1 MNYVEHFLILVST
14 LTGCVS
20 IFAFASLVFIL
31 IGIMSS
37 AIRLKICVVTA
48 VSKKYKSII
57 KKKKNKHNKTG
68 LLTKPK
74 LTSVEVLIYKALTDS
89 NIIQDLFVLKD
100 DVPKESD
107 CIKEE
112 ITNSNDK

>member
-1 MNYVEHFLILVST
+1 MFPFCFCFFSFYSHR
-14 LTGCVS
+14 
-20 IFAFASLVFIL
+20 
-31 IGIMSS
+31 SS

-68 LLTKPK
+68 SLTKPK
-74 LTSVEVLIYKALTDS
+74 LNIIEVLISKALTDS

-100 DVPKESD
+100 DVPKEFD